1 MVPSITGGGGG
12 LEFKKLNASD
22 ISGVMS
28 NPATADLLM
37 KTWNITFGNSAPT
50 MIIGNNTF
58 NQLMIKTSAQGDTVN
73 SASAPT
79 ILVDSANGTL
89 YHHGIPQRQI
99 TNVFKKFTVPTS
111 GPYNRPPATISS
123 TASAPASGLGV
134 WTDLGTI
141 TTLRY
146 DDAAFGSGGGVT
158 WTWVPV
164 ATEFD
169 SNYPNVYLIVPGTTK
184 GGVQQTG
191 FRYLPT
197 DKGISQTNYKISVDC
212 NIVGGLW
219 NPSANT
225 IVGAFINNGSFGY
238 SDPSGG
244 ANGTSFTYNY
254 TITVGILKRTRTGTT
269 SWDEEDLCSQDFSV
283 PFGKHASRTV
293 NFSCNFSFIMET
305 GATNSTA
312 NGAIEYVPYFNH
324 NGCTG
329 GGGGQAQ
336 LRYVNGIS
344 GHTNPLSVTFTCK
357 ELYRP

>member
-1 MVPSITGGGGG
+1 
-12 LEFKKLNASD
+12 
-22 ISGVMS
+22 
-28 NPATADLLM
+28 M
-37 KTWNITFGNSAPT
+37 KTWNITFGNSATT

-79 ILVDSANGTL
+79 ILVDNANGTL

-99 TNVFKKFTVPTS
+99 TNVFKKFTVPSS
-111 GPYNRPPATISS
+111 GPYNRPPATISAVS
-123 TASAPASGLGV
+123 IIGPTTRRGV
-134 WTDLGTI
+134 WTDLGTT

-184 GGVQQTG
+184 GGVKQTG

-212 NIVGGLW
+212 NIVGGFFT
-219 NPSANT
+219 SDT
-225 IVGAFINNGSFGY
+225 IVGAFINDTTFGY
-238 SDPSGG
+238 ADPSGG
-244 ANGTSFTYNY
+244 TKGIFTYNY
-254 TITVGILKRTRTGTT
+254 TLTVGILKRTRTGAT
-269 SWDEEDLCSQDFSV
+269 WEEEDLCSQDFSV

-329 GGGGQAQ
+329 GGGSAQ
-336 LRYVNGIS
+336 LRYVNAIS